1 MYISTQTIITAGAV
15 IGALFTIFGIVFAVY
30 RWYLKQEGQD
40 ASIKKLKDKHD
51 EDIKEI
57 KAEQRVICESM
68 LACLDGLEQLGC
80 NHSVPKAKARLEE
93 HLNKAAHN

>member
-15 IGALFTIFGIVFAVY
+15 IGAIFTIFGVVFAVY
-30 RWYLKQEGQD
+30 RWYLKQEAQNGAID
-40 ASIKKLKDKHD
+40 SLRNKHN
-51 EDIKEI
+51 EDIDDI

-80 NHSVPKAKARLEE
+80 NHSVPKAKAKLEE